1 MHGPL
6 GPGGGS
12 PGTEPGDGRVP
23 SGAPRG
29 PGPRTGGPGLPGR
42 RPGRVRRVDALL
54 PAGRTGIRT
63 SWAPRRP
70 PARRFLARGGGPR
83 LARRGPR
90 APVVL
95 AGHSTGAQV
104 ACRVAAARP
113 ERVRSLVLMSPV
125 FPPAVRRV
133 TGLLRALPGTLAHE
147 SPGEIRVTAPY
158 FLRAGRDLHRYLR
171 SALREAPERL
181 VDRVACPVLVVRG
194 EHDALSPQPW
204 VSELAARAPRGRW
217 VTVPGAHNFPYRR
230 GGLTSALIAEA
241 ARHR

>member
-1 MHGPL
+1 MPPVVL
-6 GPGGGS
+6 
-12 PGTEPGDGRVP
+12 V
-23 SGAPRG
+23 
-29 PGPRTGGPGLPGR
+29 PGLGAL
-42 RPGRVRRVDALL
+42 GYLVDALEGCG
-54 PAGRTGIRT
+54 AWTR
-63 SWAPRRP
+63 S
-70 PARRFLARGGGPR
+70 FLLDVPGFGHRGPR
-83 LARRGPR
+83 AVHPPDVSSLAEAVRAWLDVVPR

-95 AGHSTGAQV
+95 AGHSTGAQI

-125 FPPAVRRV
+125 FPPAARRV
-133 TGLLRALPGTLAHE
+133 TGLLRVLPGTVAHE